1 MTDEQ
6 SKWNRKP
13 FRIHFAERELED
25 LRARIRS
32 SRLPLVESAGDWSLG
47 TDSAYLCS
55 LLRYWCEE
63 YDWGRE
69 EKYLNRFPQFTC
81 ELDGMRIHFFHIRS
95 ERDNAPT
102 LLLTHGWPDSF
113 LRYAKMF
120 PLLTDYNLV
129 VPSLP
134 GFAFSTLPP
143 KGYMNNAETAELWHR
158 LMTEVLGYKE
168 YAASGGDMGRGV
180 TCYLAANHPREVR
193 GIHLTDV
200 GMAADLV
207 AAPDETLNAAELAYK
222 RKALEWQRT
231 EGAYISLNST
241 KPQTLAFS
249 LSDSPVGMAA
259 YLVEKYHAWS
269 DWELLTMDDL
279 CDCLTLYWLTN
290 TAGTAIRAYHA
301 NSFTLPPLGKIT
313 VPTAIAAF
321 PHDVL
326 PVPREWIER
335 NYPVCM
341 YTEMPRG
348 GHFTALEQPERFAEY
363 ISAFMRMLFES

>member
-1 MTDEQ
+1 METGDDN
-6 SKWNRKP
+6 WN
-13 FRIHFAERELED
+13 
-25 LRARIRS
+25 
-32 SRLPLVESAGDWSLG
+32 LG
-47 TDSAYLCS
+47 TDRDYLQS
-55 LLRYWCEE
+55 LLNYWCDE
-63 YDWGRE
+63 YDWHRKE
-69 EKYLNRFPQFTC
+69 QELNRFPQYTC
-81 ELDGMRIHFFHIRS
+81 ELDGLIIHFFHIHSKRS
-95 ERDNAPT
+95 GAPA

-113 LRYAKMF
+113 LRYAKVF
-120 PLLTDYNLV
+120 SLLSDYDLV

-134 GFAFSTLPP
+134 GFAFSTLPS
-143 KGYMNNAETAELWHR
+143 KGFMNNAETAEIWHK
-158 LMTEVLGYKE
+158 LMTGVLGYKE

-180 TCYLAANHPREVR
+180 TNYLASRYPDEVK

-200 GMAADLV
+200 GMAVDLV
-207 AAPDETLNAAELAYK
+207 NAPDENLNPDELAYK
-222 RKALEWQRT
+222 RKAIEWQRK

-259 YLVEKYHAWS
+259 YIVEKYHAWS

-290 TAGTAIRAYHA
+290 TAGTTIRAYHG
-301 NSFTLPPLGKIT
+301 NSFTLPLLGKVS

-326 PVPREWIER
+326 PVPRVWIER
-335 NYPVCM
+335 NYPVCL

-348 GHFTALEQPERFAEY
+348 GHFTALEQPENFAKNITE
-363 ISAFMRMLFES
+363 FMKLVF

>member
-1 MTDEQ
+1 MADEQ

-25 LRARIRS
+25 LRARIRP

-47 TDSAYLCS
+47 TDSAYLRS
-55 LLRYWCEE
+55 LLHYWNEKH
-63 YDWGRE
+63 DWRRE
-69 EKYLNRFPQFTC
+69 EEYLNRFPQFTC
-81 ELDGMRIHFFHIRS
+81 ELDGMTIHFFHIRS
-95 ERDNAPT
+95 ELKDAPT

-113 LRYAKMF
+113 LRYAKLF
-120 PLLTDYNLV
+120 PLLTDFNLV

-180 TCYLAANHPREVR
+180 TCYLAANHPQEVR

-222 RKALEWQRT
+222 RKALEWQRR

-269 DWELLTMDDL
+269 DWEL
-279 CDCLTLYWLTN
+279 
-290 TAGTAIRAYHA
+290 
-301 NSFTLPPLGKIT
+301 
-313 VPTAIAAF
+313 
-321 PHDVL
+321 
-326 PVPREWIER
+326 
-335 NYPVCM
+335 
-341 YTEMPRG
+341 
-348 GHFTALEQPERFAEY
+348 
-363 ISAFMRMLFES
+363 